1 MDGLTGPF
9 QPAAEHSRAAP
20 PSVSTALFVPS
31 HMDEVKD
38 TIGLSGL
45 SAAVQI
51 QAMADCRL
59 PQGQN
64 L

>member
-1 MDGLTGPF
+1 
-9 QPAAEHSRAAP
+9 
-20 PSVSTALFVPS
+20 V
-31 HMDEVKD
+31 DEVKD

-45 SAAVQI
+45 WAAVQI